1 MKHLKS
7 YKLFESS
14 ESEPFAGDA
23 TEIIRDHRSE
33 FTDLGFDV
41 DVPVVTSYEI
51 DAYDE
56 ETDDDDEIDDE
67 EETEINRPKFIS
79 CLYFEIST
87 PLEGVEMVSE
97 CYEPLSNLRSHLKS
111 ELGLDLSIEMYS
123 DLPLMDLDD
132 VYEVYGATEWNCL
145 CIYIHKPFNRNS

>member
-7 YKLFESS
+7 YRLFEFS
-14 ESEPFAGDA
+14 ELEPFAGDA

-41 DVPVVTSYEI
+41 GVPVVTSYEVN
-51 DAYDE
+51 
-56 ETDDDDEIDDE
+56 DE
-67 EETEINRPKFIS
+67 EETEIERPKFVS

-87 PLEGVEMVSE
+87 PLEGIEMVYE

-123 DLPLMDLDD
+123 DLPLMDLED
-132 VYEVYGATEWNCL
+132 VYEVYGGTEWECL
-145 CIYIHKPFNRNS
+145 SIYIHKPFNRS